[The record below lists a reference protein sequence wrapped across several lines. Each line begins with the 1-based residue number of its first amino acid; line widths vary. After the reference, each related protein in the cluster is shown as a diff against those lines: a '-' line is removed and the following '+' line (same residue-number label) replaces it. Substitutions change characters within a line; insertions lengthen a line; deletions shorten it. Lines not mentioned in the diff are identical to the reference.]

1 MSTLLPN
8 PTAST
13 LRRGFGILARGIREE
28 KRWFAISVVGSA
40 VYGIMT
46 GGTAWVIGRVVND
59 TIAPAVAAKSVT
71 SAQLTHAALLL
82 VAVVLLNVVGVIVR
96 RVAAGIVVF
105 NLGASYR
112 RKVTRQYLRLPL
124 AWHHRHPSGQ
134 LLSNANAD
142 VESTWNVFN
151 PLPMAIGVVVM
162 LVFAGVQMLVVD
174 VFLAIVGF
182 TVFPLL
188 FLANIAFQ
196 RRMSPK
202 ATRAQQLRA
211 EVSEVAHE
219 SFEAGLVVKSLGRED
234 QEAERFRVVTHELR
248 DANIEVGRTR
258 GSFDPVIEAIP
269 QLGTLAVLMVGVWR
283 VSTGNLSAAEVVQ
296 IAYLFSLLAFPVR
309 SLGWVLAELPRS
321 VVGWERVTAVLEA
334 RGTMTYGATEPAH
347 AGASHLLVE
356 DVTYAYEGETDDGG
370 SRQRERHVAIDR
382 VTLDVRAGGT
392 TAIVGPTG
400 SGKSTLTSVIM
411 RLVDPDTGA
420 VVLDDVDLR
429 TVRRGGVADVAALV
443 PQQTFMFDDTVRGN
457 VTLGLDHS
465 DEQVWA
471 ALRVAQG
478 EDFVRALGKGLDTR
492 VGERGT
498 SLSGGQRQRVALARA
513 VIRTP
518 QLLVLDDATSA
529 VDPSVEQAILG
540 ALRASSTGTTVLV
553 VAYRMATIAL
563 ADDVVYVEEGRVVDH
578 GTHEQ
583 LRARCA
589 GYEHLVSAYAR
600 EAAERAAVA
609 ADEERADE
617 RAGAES

>member
-1 MSTLLPN
+1 VSTLLPN

-13 LRRGFGILARGIREE
+13 LRRGLGILARGIREQ
-28 KRWFAISVVGSA
+28 KRWFALSVVGSA
-40 VYGIMT
+40 VYGVMT
-46 GGTAWVIGRVVND
+46 GGTAWVIGRVVED
-59 TIAPAVAAKSVT
+59 TIAPAVAARSVT
-71 SAQLTHAALLL
+71 TAQLTHAALLL

-105 NLGASYR
+105 NLGAIYR
-112 RKVTRQYLRLPL
+112 RRVTRQYLRLPL

-134 LLSNANAD
+134 LLSNANSD
-142 VESTWNVFN
+142 VESAWNVFN

-174 VFLAIVGF
+174 VFLAVVGF

-188 FLANIAFQ
+188 FLANVAFQ

-219 SFEAGLVVKSLGRED
+219 SFEAGLIVKSLGRED
-234 QEAERFRVVTHELR
+234 QEADRFRVVTHHLR

-269 QLGTLAVLMVGVWR
+269 QLGTLAVLLVGVWR

-321 VVGWERVTAVLEA
+321 VVGWERVDAVLQA
-334 RGTMTYGATEPAH
+334 RGTMTYGDAQLPRT
-347 AGASHLLVE
+347 GASHLLVE
-356 DVTYAYEGETDDGG
+356 DVTYAYAGETSDGG
-370 SRQRERHVAIDR
+370 SRQRERHVAIDH

-400 SGKSTLTSVIM
+400 SGKSTLTNVIM

-420 VVLDDVDLR
+420 VVLDGVDLR
-429 TVRRGGVADVAALV
+429 TVRRGGVAEVAALV
-443 PQQTFMFDDTVRGN
+443 SQQTFIFDDTVRGN
-457 VTLGLDHS
+457 VTLGLELS
-465 DEQVWA
+465 DDEVWA

-478 EDFVRALGKGLDTR
+478 EEFVRALGRGLDTR

-513 VIRTP
+513 VVRSP
-518 QLLVLDDATSA
+518 RLLVLDDATSA
-529 VDPSVEQAILG
+529 VDPSVEQAILA
-540 ALRASSTGTTVLV
+540 ALRTTSAGTTVLV
-553 VAYRMATIAL
+553 VAYRMATIGL

-578 GTHEQ
+578 GTHDE
-583 LRARCA
+583 LRARCL

-609 ADEERADE
+609 ADEERAAE

>member
-13 LRRGFGILARGIREE
+13 LRRGLGILALGIREQ
-28 KRWFAISVVGSA
+28 KRWFALSVVGSA
-40 VYGIMT
+40 VYGVMT
-46 GGTAWVIGRVVND
+46 GGTAWVIGRVVDD
-59 TIAPAVAAKSVT
+59 TIAPAVAARSVT
-71 SAQLTHAALLL
+71 TAQLTHAAMLL

-105 NLGASYR
+105 NLGAIYR
-112 RKVTRQYLRLPL
+112 RRVTRQYLRLPL

-134 LLSNANAD
+134 LLSNANSD
-142 VESTWNVFN
+142 VESAWNVFN

-174 VFLAIVGF
+174 VFLAVVGF

-219 SFEAGLVVKSLGRED
+219 SFEAGLIVKSLGRED
-234 QEAERFRVVTHELR
+234 QEADRFRVVTHQLR

-269 QLGTLAVLMVGVWR
+269 QLGTLAVLLVGVWR

-321 VVGWERVTAVLEA
+321 VVGWERVDAVLQA
-334 RGTMTYGATEPAH
+334 RGTMTYGDARLPRT
-347 AGASHLLVE
+347 GASHLLVE
-356 DVTYAYEGETDDGG
+356 DVTYAYAGETSDGG
-370 SRQRERHVAIDR
+370 SRQRERHVAIDH

-400 SGKSTLTSVIM
+400 SGKSTLTNVIM

-420 VVLDDVDLR
+420 VVLDGVDLR
-429 TVRRGGVADVAALV
+429 TVRRGGVAEVAALV
-443 PQQTFMFDDTVRGN
+443 SQQTFMFDDTVRGN
-457 VTLGLDHS
+457 VTLGLELS
-465 DEQVWA
+465 DDDVWA

-478 EDFVRALGKGLDTR
+478 EEFVRALGKGLDTR

-513 VIRTP
+513 VIRSP
-518 QLLVLDDATSA
+518 QILVLDDATSA
-529 VDPSVEQAILG
+529 VDPSVEQAILAG
-540 ALRASSTGTTVLV
+540 LRASSAGTTVLV
-553 VAYRMATIAL
+553 VAYRMATIGL

-578 GTHEQ
+578 GTHDE
-583 LRARCA
+583 LRERCP

-609 ADEERADE
+609 ADEEHASE
-617 RAGAES
+617 RAGAGS